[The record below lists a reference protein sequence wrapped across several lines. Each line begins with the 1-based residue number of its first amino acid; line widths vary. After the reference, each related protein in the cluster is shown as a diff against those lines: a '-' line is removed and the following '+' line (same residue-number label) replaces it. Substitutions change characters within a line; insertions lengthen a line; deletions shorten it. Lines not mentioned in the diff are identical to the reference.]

1 MTSDSIM
8 ARRDAYRRAY
18 TAYLS
23 CVRALSNTIVQGER
37 PSQELLDKERDS
49 FEEVA
54 AARAALLAELR

>member
-8 ARRDAYRRAY
+8 ARRDAYRRSY